1 MERALTSLT
10 VIMRP
15 DETEFFSKVL
25 EKVEDLPRGLRER
38 LLKVIGESPEA
49 LEALGGR
56 PDALRRAIEEAS
68 RD

>member
-1 MERALTSLT
+1 
-10 VIMRP
+10 MRP
-15 DETEFFSKVL
+15 DESEFFSEVL
-25 EKVEDLPRGLRER
+25 EKVEDLPEGLRER

-49 LEALGGR
+49 R